1 MTPLLSSA
9 ALLLIDAD
17 EDENDESA
25 FPTAI
30 AEKKRNEKIIS
41 AEVVETI

>member
-1 MTPLLSSA
+1 MTTLLSSA
-9 ALLLIDAD
+9 ALLVIDVD
-17 EDENDESA
+17 DENDESA

-30 AEKKRNEKIIS
+30 AEKKKNEKIIS